1 MELVIYIIIGLIIG
15 VCLTIIIKGFMPSKK
30 EKNSN
35 NNITKNNRRGKL
47 K

>member
-1 MELVIYIIIGLIIG
+1 MEFLIGLIIG

-30 EKNSN
+30 EKNN
-35 NNITKNNRRGKL
+35 NNNNNNNRRGKL

>member
-1 MELVIYIIIGLIIG
+1 MEFLIGLIIG

-35 NNITKNNRRGKL
+35 NNNKNNNRRGKL